1 MHPVPQQPRSRE
13 RGGPSPRFLSP
24 AAGGKVVGGLGG
36 GIGREEKSCH
46 ISRYRKDRRSV
57 GRFGRGREAPQRR
70 QKVEKLLYLHL
81 SLAGLYS
88 GGCGRRLSSSAGP
101 PPARPPANCTQARAA
116 GLSLRLSSPR
126 LGMER
131 RRRNPLFS
139 LSVVVT
145 SLERDSTIG
154 GI

>member
-24 AAGGKVVGGLGG
+24 AAGGKVVGGLGE

-70 QKVEKLLYLHL
+70 QKVEKLLSL
-81 SLAGLYS
+81 SPS
-88 GGCGRRLSSSAGP
+88 LSSRLVQWRLRP
-101 PPARPPANCTQARAA
+101 PAFQQRGSSARPPAGELYASKSSRVEPPSV
-116 GLSLRLSSPR
+116 LSPPRTGASSLLP
-126 LGMER
+126 
-131 RRRNPLFS
+131 PQPS
-139 LSVVVT
+139 
-145 SLERDSTIG
+145 
-154 GI
+154 